1 MTVNSDDL
9 DLWPLAR
16 EASRLLME
24 YHGPRRAELS
34 VRSKGEPDDLV
45 TCADGAVQELAV
57 RWLAERSELPV
68 LGEEGGVD
76 EGGAAFWSLDPLD
89 GTREFVAGLHEFA
102 FQLALVRNG
111 EPVLAVLALPAC
123 DTAYL
128 ARLGGGVRSLRIS
141 DSQILPTFPIS
152 AGPERLVLSRSLEH
166 RLDLQRLV
174 TGHPAPERLSCG
186 GVGAKIHAILH
197 GDADTYLAT
206 PRGMYG
212 WDLAAPLLVAREAG
226 LWVSDLSG
234 QPLQV
239 PNHRGRVEPG
249 ILVTRP
255 TLKDANLAYLRNR
268 VG

>member
-1 MTVNSDDL
+1 VKVNSDDL
-9 DLWPLAR
+9 DLWPLAQQ
-16 EASRLLME
+16 ASRLLME
-24 YHGPRRAELS
+24 YHGPRRSELS

-45 TCADGAVQELAV
+45 TRADGAVQELAIG
-57 RWLAERSELPV
+57 WLAERSELPV

-76 EGGAAFWSLDPLD
+76 EGGTAFWSLDPLD

-102 FQLALVRNG
+102 FQLALVRDG
-111 EPVLAVLALPAC
+111 VPVLAVLALPAC

-128 ARLGGGVRSLRIS
+128 ASLGRGVRSFRIS
-141 DSQILPTFPIS
+141 NGQILPTRPIA

-174 TGHPAPERLSCG
+174 ANHPSRERLSCG

-212 WDLAAPLLVAREAG
+212 WDLAAPLLVAHESG
-226 LWVSDLSG
+226 LWASDLSG

-239 PNHRGRVEPG
+239 PTNRERVEPG

-255 TLKDANLAYLRNR
+255 ALKDANLAYLRNH